1 MYERR
6 VDWDTEANSSRY
18 RIIYNHEND
27 ILYMRDNGSHSRD
40 VYGKEDPD
48 GVVLFCGVENDDSKD
63 KAIGVTIFDFSLKV
77 LEDLDELMSVIPDHL
92 KQNLNDYIFAY
103 N

>member
-6 VDWDTEANSSRY
+6 IDWDTEANSSRC
-18 RIIYNHEND
+18 RIIYDHDDD
-27 ILYMRDNGSHSRD
+27 ILYMRHNDSHSRD
-40 VYGKEDPD
+40 VYGDEDPD
-48 GVVLFCGVENDDSKD
+48 GVVLFYGVENDDSKD

-77 LEDLDELMSVIPDHL
+77 LKDLDGLMSVVPDHI
-92 KQNLNDYIFAY
+92 KRNLNDYIFTY